1 MTNFPQR
8 SQLPSPKV
16 LYKPNKK
23 GNTDFFEHLSLTTKE
38 KQALRSQIGMMAI
51 THVLDSTTTNIPAGE
66 AVKQLV
72 VLEVT
77 LKEEPDVTLFQAL
90 DQRLGFY
97 LIFKLIQ
104 KNGNVSYLINY
115 KEPIK
120 TNQNGVLYKI
130 IRNFESSEEIT
141 LDYGV
146 STLDVLY
153 DQIVKEVA
161 KDELSSDQTE
171 DVRLAIVKKQEQEKL
186 EKKAAQ
192 LKKKMFAA
200 KAMRQQMS
208 YRKDYQETLAALKKL
223 TEHVENK
230 GRL

>member
-1 MTNFPQR
+1 M
-8 SQLPSPKV
+8 
-16 LYKPNKK
+16 
-23 GNTDFFEHLSLTTKE
+23 
-38 KQALRSQIGMMAI
+38 
-51 THVLDSTTTNIPAGE
+51 
-66 AVKQLV
+66 
-72 VLEVT
+72 
-77 LKEEPDVTLFQAL
+77 
-90 DQRLGFY
+90 
-97 LIFKLIQ
+97 
-104 KNGNVSYLINY
+104 SYLINY

-161 KDELSSDQTE
+161 KDELSSEQTE